1 MAVIGPGR
9 QLRAGVV
16 FLVLLEVCSWSNAR
30 AQQSSVPAVI
40 ETKADLGGALFA
52 DRNLSFSR
60 RQNCVSCHSPELAF
74 TDPRQLGAVQGAV
87 SRGNDGRALGDRNA
101 PTLGYASLTPPFH
114 FNSAGQPVGGMFHD
128 GRAVDL
134 PVQAGAPLINPVEM
148 GMPDRASVVARL
160 RENPS
165 YLAAFTR
172 LFGASALDEEDKA
185 FAAFGEALAAF
196 ESSQTF
202 APFDSKYDRAL
213 RGEAVLSDEEE
224 AGRALFFDS
233 QRSSCSRCHAASSGA
248 KPSGDKV
255 SERFSNA
262 GYFNLGVPEN
272 TNVRGLN
279 GKAGTV
285 DHGLM
290 QNPAAATQSSAG
302 KFKVPTLRNVAI
314 TGPYMH
320 NGVFQEL
327 RTAILF
333 HGRFN
338 GSAPQEAR
346 NPETSQPWAEPEV
359 AANVEAALLT
369 APPLGEAEIKA
380 LIAFL
385 STLTDQRY
393 EHLVPA
399 P

>member
-9 QLRAGVV
+9 QLRAGGI
-16 FLVLLEVCSWSNAR
+16 LLALLEVCSWHSAR
-30 AQQSSVPAVI
+30 AQQTSVPAVI
-40 ETKADLGGALFA
+40 ETKEDLGGALFA

-87 SRGNDGRALGDRNA
+87 SRGNDARSLGDRNA
-101 PTLGYASLTPPFH
+101 PTLAYAHLTPPFH
-114 FNSAGQPVGGMFHD
+114 FNSAGQPIGGMFHD
-128 GRAVDL
+128 GREADL
-134 PVQAGAPLINPVEM
+134 PAQAGAPLINPVEM
-148 GMPDRASVVARL
+148 GMPNRASVVARL

-172 LFGASALDEEDKA
+172 LFGPSALDDADTA

-196 ESSQTF
+196 ESSRTF

-233 QRSSCSRCHAASSGA
+233 QRSSCSRCHVRWSGA
-248 KPSGDKV
+248 KLSRD
-255 SERFSNA
+255 EDRETFSNA

-272 TNVRGLN
+272 TNVRSLN
-279 GKAGTV
+279 GKAGSV

-320 NGVFQEL
+320 NGIFQEL

-333 HGRFN
+333 HDRFN
-338 GSAPQEAR
+338 GGAQQEAR
-346 NPETSQPWAEPEV
+346 NPETGQPWAEPEV
-359 AANVEAALLT
+359 AANVETAMLT
-369 APPLGEAEIKA
+369 SPPLGEAEIKA

-393 EHLVPA
+393 EHLVSA
-399 P
+399 H

>member
-9 QLRAGVV
+9 QLFAGVV
-16 FLVLLEVCSWSNAR
+16 LLVLLEVCSWPGAR
-30 AQQSSVPAVI
+30 AQQSSVPDVI

-128 GRAVDL
+128 GRAADL

-172 LFGASALDEEDKA
+172 LFGSAALDDEDKA

-233 QRSSCSRCHAASSGA
+233 QRSSCSRCHARLSE
-248 KPSGDKV
+248 DKNR
-255 SERFSNA
+255 ETFSNA
-262 GYFNLGVPEN
+262 RYFNLGVPEN

-333 HGRFN
+333 HDRFN
-338 GSAPQEAR
+338 GGAQQEGR
-346 NPETSQPWAEPEV
+346 NPETGQPWAAPEV
-359 AANVEAALLT
+359 AANIETALLT
-369 APPLGEAEIKA
+369 APALGEAEIKA
-380 LIAFL
+380 LVAFL

-393 EHLVPA
+393 EHLVSTP
-399 P
+399 

>member
-128 GRAVDL
+128 GRAADL

-172 LFGASALDEEDKA
+172 LFGPSALDDEDTA
-185 FAAFGEALAAF
+185 FAAFGKALAAF

-233 QRSSCSRCHAASSGA
+233 QRSSCSRCHARLSE
-248 KPSGDKV
+248 DKNR
-255 SERFSNA
+255 ETFSNA
-262 GYFNLGVPEN
+262 RYFNLGVPEN

-333 HGRFN
+333 HDRFN
-338 GSAPQEAR
+338 GGAQQEAR
-346 NPETSQPWAEPEV
+346 NPETGQPWAGPEV
-359 AANVEAALLT
+359 AANVETALLT
-369 APPLGEAEIKA
+369 SPPLGEAEIKA

-393 EHLVPA
+393 EHLVSVP
-399 P
+399 

>member
-128 GRAVDL
+128 GRAADL

-393 EHLVPA
+393 EHLIPA